1 MQWKE
6 SRNKNRYKRIGRSAS
21 SEELRLKKGWRR
33 GKFLPLQHSARK
45 KKPGSALTRM
55 TTVADNKSQNVIPA
69 SARTGQ
75 RNKIMP
81 SKAFCNNNI
90 WNTHKAA
97 RLSRTQRTLL
107 HRVRTKLFNS
117 YKRKALSFFICHLK
131 PEPK

>member
-6 SRNKNRYKRIGRSAS
+6 SWNKNRNKRIGRTIS
-21 SEELRLKKGWRR
+21 SEELRLKKVWGR
-33 GKFLPLQHSARK
+33 GKICHCNTVQK

-55 TTVADNKSQNVIPA
+55 TIVADNKLQNVIPA
-69 SARTGQ
+69 SARREQ

-81 SKAFCNNNI
+81 SKAFCNNTI

-97 RLSRTQRTLL
+97 RLSRTQLTLL
-107 HRVRTKLFNS
+107 HRVQPRLSNS
-117 YKRKALSFFICHLK
+117 YTRKALSSFICHLK